1 MKNYQKIK
9 IPSLVPKNYKAN
21 LINDKISVILP
32 ELLDRNMKLTDR
44 LKSKLKVSTF

>member
-1 MKNYQKIK
+1 MKNYKKIK

-32 ELLDRNMKLTDR
+32 ELLDRNIKLTER
-44 LKSKLKVSTF
+44 LKSR